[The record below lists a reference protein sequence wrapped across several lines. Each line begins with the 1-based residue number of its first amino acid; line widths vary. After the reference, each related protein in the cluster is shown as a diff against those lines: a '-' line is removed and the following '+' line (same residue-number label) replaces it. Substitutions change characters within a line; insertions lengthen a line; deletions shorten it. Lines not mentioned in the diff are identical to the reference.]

1 MSLAGI
7 NTEECGHN
15 VWAFLDMHAL
25 THMLFHQFGYWVL
38 S

>member
-1 MSLAGI
+1 
-7 NTEECGHN
+7 
-15 VWAFLDMHAL
+15 MHAL